1 MASDSSNVTQ
11 PLGANVFTR
20 GSVGR
25 ARAPWWRRFSER
37 RDVDVRYTPSA
48 QASDDSASRESVA
61 VATPHI
67 VHRVKVGLLWL
78 VLCTLAMVT
87 MIAAIGIGAYQIP
100 ATSVIDI
107 LLDTALSPLGIT
119 LGVPIDA
126 QQSAVLWSIRMP
138 RVLLGVAVG
147 AGLAISGALL
157 QGLFRNPLADPGLIG
172 VTMGAALAAAFVIVL
187 GGVMVPNIAQLFGGA
202 LLPMASVFGG
212 AVVVLVVYRIATKDG
227 ATSISAMLL
236 AGIAMT
242 AFGSAGIG
250 IMIYLASDTQNR
262 ELSFWT
268 LGSLARS
275 NWGVLAI
282 VLPCVVSSLIAARLL
297 APQLN
302 ALALGETEAS
312 YLGVNTQ
319 RLKHLVLLVALI
331 AAGAS
336 VAFCGP
342 IGFIGLVAPHCV
354 RLLVG
359 PDHRTLIPA
368 AALLGAILTVS
379 ADLLA
384 RTMVAPA
391 ELPIGILTSLLGVPF
406 FLILLR
412 RNGHQWSAP

>member
-1 MASDSSNVTQ
+1 MASDPSNVMQAVSTRVFQ
-11 PLGANVFTR
+11 RAPLSRV
-20 GSVGR
+20 
-25 ARAPWWRRFSER
+25 RAPWWRQFSER
-37 RDVDVRYTPSA
+37 RKIDARDA
-48 QASDDSASRESVA
+48 LLAKSDDHAASRDTDA
-61 VATPHI
+61 VGAPHI
-67 VHRVKVGLLWL
+67 THRVKVGLLWF
-78 VLCTLAMVT
+78 VLCALALIT

-107 LLDTALSPLGIT
+107 LLGTALSPFGIALGM
-119 LGVPIDA
+119 PIDP
-126 QQSAVLWSIRMP
+126 QQSAVLWTIRVP

-172 VTMGAALAAAFVIVL
+172 VTMGAALAAAFVIVM
-187 GGVMVPNIAQLFGGA
+187 GGALVPNVAQLLGGA
-202 LLPMASVFGG
+202 LLPIASVLGG

-236 AGIAMT
+236 AGIAIT
-242 AFGSAGIG
+242 AFASAGIG
-250 IMIYLASDTQNR
+250 IMIYLASDAQNR

-282 VLPCVVSSLIAARLL
+282 VLPCVVLSLIAARLL

-319 RLKHLVLLVALI
+319 RVKHLVLLVALI
-331 AAGAS
+331 TVGAS

-354 RLLVG
+354 RLLAG

-368 AALLGAILTVS
+368 AALLGAILTVC
-379 ADLLA
+379 ADLMA

-412 RNGHQWSAP
+412 RNGHQWSAS

>member
-1 MASDSSNVTQ
+1 MASDPSNVMQTI
-11 PLGANVFTR
+11 GTRVFTR
-20 GSVGR
+20 APVGR
-25 ARAPWWRRFSER
+25 IRAPWWRRFSGHQKVNA
-37 RDVDVRYTPSA
+37 RDASSA
-48 QASDDSASRESVA
+48 KAGDHA
-61 VATPHI
+61 VILVTKIGTAPHTA
-67 VHRVKVGLLWL
+67 HRVKVGLLWF
-78 VLCTLAMVT
+78 VLCTLALVT

-107 LLDTALSPLGIT
+107 LLDTVLSPFGIVLGM
-119 LGVPIDA
+119 PIDA
-126 QQSAVLWSIRMP
+126 QQSAVLWTIRMP

-172 VTMGAALAAAFVIVL
+172 VTMGAALAAAFVIVM
-187 GGVMVPNIAQLFGGA
+187 GGALVPNVAQLLGGA
-202 LLPMASVFGG
+202 LLPIASVLGG
-212 AVVVLVVYRIATKDG
+212 AIVVLVVYRIATKDG

-236 AGIAMT
+236 AGIAIT
-242 AFGSAGIG
+242 AFASAGIG
-250 IMIYLASDTQNR
+250 IMIYAASDTQNR

-275 NWGVLAI
+275 NWSVLAI
-282 VLPCVVSSLIAARLL
+282 VLPCVVFSLIAARLL

-319 RLKHLVLLVALI
+319 RIKHLVLLVALI
-331 AAGAS
+331 AVGAS

-368 AALLGAILTVS
+368 AALLGAILTVC

-412 RNGHQWSAP
+412 RSGHQWSAS